1 MAFLSG
7 LYILYDL
14 CMYIYV
20 YIHTHTSKHIL
31 GLEGLLQGLL
41 QHSSGDRGILLVTSA
56 FSHLLPSALQ
66 GLQRCAVP
74 RRVLRGHFVTRL
86 FERWTWHG
94 TACVIGKF
102 CQVTFPT
109 MANVGLSPMM
119 CYKHPG
125 RHPRPRPQ
133 EQLGTVRNSG
143 QERH

>member
-1 MAFLSG
+1 M
-7 LYILYDL
+7 
-14 CMYIYV
+14 YV
-20 YIHTHTSKHIL
+20 YICVYTYTHTSKHIL
-31 GLEGLLQGLL
+31 GLQGLLQGLL

-56 FSHLLPSALQ
+56 FSRLLPSALQ

-125 RHPRPRPQ
+125 RHPRPRR
-133 EQLGTVRNSG
+133 TIRNREG
-143 QERH
+143 QWTGAALNS

>member
-14 CMYIYV
+14 CMYIYI
-20 YIHTHTSKHIL
+20 YTHTSKHIP
-31 GLEGLLQGLL
+31 GLQGLLQGLL

-56 FSHLLPSALQ
+56 FSRLLPSVLQ
-66 GLQRCAVP
+66 GLQRCAVS

-102 CQVTFPT
+102 YQVTFPT

-125 RHPRPRPQ
+125 RHPRHPRNSW